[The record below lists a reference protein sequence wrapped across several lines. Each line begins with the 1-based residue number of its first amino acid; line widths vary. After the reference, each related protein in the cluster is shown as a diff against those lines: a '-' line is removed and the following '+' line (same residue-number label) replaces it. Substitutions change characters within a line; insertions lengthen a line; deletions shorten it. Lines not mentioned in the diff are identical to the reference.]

1 VGAYLGSLLRGG
13 GHRVKIIEIN
23 RERILRLKE
32 SLPDELLV
40 HGSGS
45 DPNVL
50 ESAGIRMA
58 DVVAAVTGGDETNLA
73 VASLARFEFQVPRII
88 ARVNNPK
95 NNWLFTP
102 EMGVDVAVNQ
112 ADLIGHLI
120 AEEMSLGDMMTLLKL
135 RKGQYSVVEEKV
147 DPQAVV
153 VGKALRDLDLP
164 AQCVFAAIIRKGEL
178 IVPHGDTV
186 LQPADEVLA
195 LVHASQL
202 ENLAH
207 FLGPSG

>member
-1 VGAYLGSLLRGG
+1 
-13 GHRVKIIEIN
+13 
-23 RERILRLKE
+23 
-32 SLPDELLV
+32 LLV

-45 DPNVL
+45 DPSVL
-50 ESAGIRMA
+50 ESAGIHSA
-58 DVVAAVTGGDETNLA
+58 DVVAAVTGADETNLA
-73 VASLARFEFQVPRII
+73 VASLSRFEFQVPRII

-135 RKGQYSVVEEKV
+135 RKGQYSMVEEKV
-147 DPQAVV
+147 DPQARV
-153 VGKALRDLDLP
+153 VGKALRDVHLP

-178 IVPHGDTV
+178 IIPRGETV

-195 LVHASQL
+195 VVHASQL
-202 ENLAH
+202 EELARL
-207 FLGPSG
+207 LGPSG